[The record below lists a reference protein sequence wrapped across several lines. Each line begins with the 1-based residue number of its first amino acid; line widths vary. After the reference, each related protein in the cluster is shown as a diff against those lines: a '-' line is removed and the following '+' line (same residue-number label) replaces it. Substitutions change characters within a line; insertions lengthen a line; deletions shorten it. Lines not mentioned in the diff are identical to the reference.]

1 MKKITF
7 LLATLLTAGIGTAGA
22 QETVDVTY
30 TYTLNGETIGQRT
43 VTETVGSAPT
53 DNVVPTDYV
62 NAEGYPETVTGT
74 AYTINT
80 SYKNTLPFAVSTESE
95 EHWYIID
102 FYINNKY
109 DYWKVPAGSA
119 TLRENLDN
127 LNDYTI
133 ANQDVY
139 KFKLGGDWLNGFTIQ
154 HKSGKYVT
162 SPDFTNANAQN
173 RVLMTDTEGENNKS
187 RFTLEKRGNELAFR
201 LKSDTQ
207 IYLAHYSNTDLT
219 VCMFYRSGYQDAG
232 FGLHF
237 TEVGDFAE
245 EVASARALL
254 NKTDVGYPSATAATR
269 TALQNALG
277 TDDANVTKTNL
288 TTEVVQNYKLETDI
302 KLPED
307 GHVYVF
313 TNKHSSG
320 ALRYLYHD
328 TATDKLKYADRGE
341 TPVNALPDAAKYV
354 CHVTEDGKYLFANIE
369 TGNYMIWRGSNDGE
383 NSNKGYM
390 TDYDA
395 TFCPFDMEKCVKTD
409 NNMDAAES
417 TADLV
422 GCVNFGA
429 RRKNNGKR
437 NVAWFLYDTDTSGQD
452 FFNQDSSPLARYTSR
467 WSTAFFVEEVTDYTA
482 NSATLRQADGKDEYY
497 STLWLPYSTNI
508 PEGIQAYTAAAE
520 GDQLRLTPLEGAIP
534 ARTGV
539 VLFSETAQTDVLFAP
554 AAQSTADVEKGQLTG
569 SRTAVT
575 ATGNEYALS
584 GAGGRAIGFY
594 PVNAGVSIPAGRAYY
609 AAGQSNVQ
617 GFTLVIGSGD
627 ATGIGTAPTAAAG
640 KPTAIYDLQGRS
652 VTRPSAHGIYIVN
665 GKKMILK

>member
-62 NAEGYPETVTGT
+62 SAEGYPETVTET
-74 AYTINT
+74 AYTIST

-109 DYWKVPAGSA
+109 DYWKVPSGSA

-133 ANQDVY
+133 ANQDIY

-207 IYLAHYSNTDLT
+207 IYLAHYSNQDLT
-219 VCMFYRSGYQDAG
+219 VCVFYRSDYQDAG

-277 TDDANVTKTNL
+277 TDDARVTKTNL

-313 TNKHSSG
+313 TNKHPDAG
-320 ALRYLYHD
+320 LHYMYHD
-328 TATDKLKYADRGE
+328 TAADKLKFADRGE
-341 TPVNALPDAAKYV
+341 TPVNELPDAAKYV

-369 TGNYMIWRGSNDGE
+369 TGNYLIWRGANAGT
-383 NSNKGYM
+383 NNNKGYM
-390 TDYDA
+390 PDYDA
-395 TFCPFDMEKCVKTD
+395 AYCPFKMEKCVKTD
-409 NNMDAAES
+409 ANMGAAES

-429 RRKNNGKR
+429 KR
-437 NVAWFLYDTDTSGQD
+437 ASITCFVYHKGGASADYFIQD
-452 FFNQDSSPLARYTSR
+452 GGWTPRYTTDY
-467 WSTAFFVEEVTDYTA
+467 STAFFVEEVTDYTA
-482 NSATLRQADGKDEYY
+482 NSATLRQASGKDEYY

-554 AAQSTADVEKGQLTG
+554 AAQSTANVEKGQLTG

-627 ATGIGTAPTAAAG
+627 ATGIGTAPTTATG
-640 KPTAIYDLQGRS
+640 KPAAIYDLQGRS